1 MQKPMKTQREA
12 RLKFRQ
18 ADPSNGEVYLSDP
31 QRRCIATGQ
40 IREKEDLLRFAVSP
54 DDLLVL
60 DIQMNLPGRGIWISC
75 NRQSVELAIKKKLF
89 ARSAKQP
96 VSVPDELVQKIET
109 VLSQRCLALLG
120 LGRKSGLVTVGFAK
134 VEKALKSKKAS
145 ILIAASD
152 GAEDGRQKLKRIAGT
167 LPVIDAFNIDELS
180 QALGKENIVHA
191 SVGSSGLTKK
201 IMIAVSQLSRFRNHD
216 HVN

>member
-1 MQKPMKTQREA
+1 MKLREA
-12 RLKFRQ
+12 RQKFQ
-18 ADPSNGEVYLSDP
+18 QVELSNGEVYLSDP

-54 DDLLVL
+54 DGILVF

-75 NRQSVELAIKKKLF
+75 SQQSIELALKKGLF
-89 ARSAKQP
+89 AKSAKQA
-96 VSVPDELVQKIET
+96 VTVPENMVLKIDEA
-109 VLSQRCLALLG
+109 LSQRCLALLG

-134 VEKALKSKKAS
+134 VEKALKSKKVS

-152 GAEDGRQKLKRIAGT
+152 GADDGKQKLKRIAGT
-167 LPVIDAFNIDELS
+167 LPVVDTFNNDDLS

-201 IMIAVSQLSRFRNHD
+201 ITFAVSQLSRFRD
-216 HVN
+216 HNDVN